1 MSTKKQTL
9 EKVETQ
15 NEVPTLK
22 IVKGGE
28 TTAKDE
34 NIALNAMFEKFKP
47 KPLTAEERI
56 VRITQFEAVAKRFNL
71 LKQKSEELKMWDA
84 GNDRTN
90 ASIVLK
96 NSSGFEF
103 GVSNS
108 YVIKKVR
115 DVMQQELEILLY
127 ETENEV
133 QTFEI

>member
-1 MSTKKQTL
+1 MSTKKQIS
-9 EKVETQ
+9 ESVET
-15 NEVPTLK
+15 PTDATTLT

-28 TTAKDE
+28 TTAKKED
-34 NIALNAMFEKFKP
+34 IALNAMFEKFKP

-56 VRITQFEAVAKRFNL
+56 IRIAQFEAIAKRFNL
-71 LKQKSEELKMWDA
+71 LKQKNEDLRMWDA

-90 ASIVLK
+90 ASIFLR

-103 GVSNS
+103 SVSNS
-108 YVIKKVR
+108 HVIKKVR
-115 DVMQQELEILLY
+115 DIMQQELDILLY